1 MFSIASVDE
10 SNEVYLTRQTYISII
25 DRLLKPSGYVAVIRT
40 TLTDPGTIIA
50 QVEYSTDAQSELYYV
65 GDAVA
70 ELNNQNCVKKFSVRN
85 IGENKL
91 LRPTKFVKTYVDNEI
106 IISEKYDVI
115 FNKNTS
121 ERVLGM
127 PVIRLNFGRKT

>member
-50 QVEYSTDAQSELYYV
+50 QVEYSTDAQKELYYI

-70 ELNNQNCVKKFSVRN
+70 ELCKKIFGTKYKWEQNFA
-85 IGENKL
+85 
-91 LRPTKFVKTYVDNEI
+91 TYEI
-106 IISEKYDVI
+106 C
-115 FNKNTS
+115 
-121 ERVLGM
+121 
-127 PVIRLNFGRKT
+127 

>member
-1 MFSIASVDE
+1 MGVYVRGKFQMFSIASVDE

-50 QVEYSTDAQSELYYV
+50 QVEYSTDAQKELYYI

-70 ELNNQNCVKKFSVRN
+70 ELNNQNCVKNFWC
-85 IGENKL
+85 
-91 LRPTKFVKTYVDNEI
+91 EI
-106 IISEKYDVI
+106 
-115 FNKNTS
+115 
-121 ERVLGM
+121 
-127 PVIRLNFGRKT
+127 

>member
-10 SNEVYLTRQTYISII
+10 SNEVYLTRNTYISII

-40 TLTDPGTIIA
+40 TLTDAGTIIA
-50 QVEYSTDAQSELYYV
+50 QVEYSTDAQNELYYA

-70 ELNNQNCVKKFSVRN
+70 ESNNQNCVKKFLVRN
-85 IGENKL
+85 ISGNKL
-91 LRPTKFVKTYVDNEI
+91 LRPTKFVKAYVDNEI

-121 ERVLGM
+121 EQGFR
-127 PVIRLNFGRKT
+127 NA